1 MNRATRVRARE
12 DSGNER
18 KAAMRIVFLDFD
30 GVLNSHEYMR
40 RLGTLGEPVDVAGLD
55 PEAVARLNRLVSEG
69 CAEVV
74 ISSSWRH
81 GRTLDELRAILTAA
95 GFTGEVVG
103 KTPDCA
109 HKPEGGLWHGAMRGN
124 EVQTWLDLAPLY
136 DVWVAQFV
144 IVDDDSDMAHLADR
158 HVKTRFDTGL
168 TDADVDRAV
177 KMLGE
182 ERPLLV
188 VPSKEMALRF
198 T

>member
-1 MNRATRVRARE
+1 
-12 DSGNER
+12 
-18 KAAMRIVFLDFD
+18 MRIVFLDFD

-40 RLGTLGEPVDVAGLD
+40 DRAPAEERASVTGLD
-55 PEAVARLNRLVSEG
+55 RVAVARLNRMVESG

-74 ISSSWRH
+74 VSSSWRH
-81 GRTLDELRAILTAA
+81 GRTLHELRVILADA

-124 EVQTWLDLAPLY
+124 EVQSWLDLAPLFGIE
-136 DVWVAQFV
+136 VTQFV

-158 HVKTRFDTGL
+158 HIKTTFETGL

-177 KMLGE
+177 RMLDE
-182 ERPLLV
+182 ERPLIV
-188 VPSKEMALRF
+188 IPKVDMLRF